1 MLPGT
6 RLEGARHAAETIRRA
21 IEALR
26 FPLPGGGEL
35 RVTASIG
42 VAELDRDRLAT
53 KSELIAAADTA
64 LYRAKRTGKN
74 RVVKAELVAGLAD

>member
-6 RLEGARHAAETIRRA
+6 RLEGAHRAAETIRRA

-26 FPLPGGGEL
+26 VPLPGGGEL

-42 VAELDRDRLAT
+42 VAEVDRHRVAT

-74 RVVKAELVAGLAD
+74 RTIRAELLSGAA